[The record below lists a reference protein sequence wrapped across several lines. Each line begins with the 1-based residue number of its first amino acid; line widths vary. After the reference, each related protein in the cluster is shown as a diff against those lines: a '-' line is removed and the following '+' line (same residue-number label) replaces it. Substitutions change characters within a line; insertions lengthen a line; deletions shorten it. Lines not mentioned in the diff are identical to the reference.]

1 MSDRKYRQ
9 RGYQDEPRDRE
20 QRKPDPPRAPAG
32 PRDRTEPRKQNFP
45 GFRHVAKCARCGNV
59 ITADIVADSRCTRC
73 GADLRTCAQ
82 CTHFDPGSRF
92 ECAQAVPARVSPKD
106 QRNTCE
112 LFDAKVTLE
121 RETGST
127 APTSARQAFDD
138 LFK

>member
-1 MSDRKYRQ
+1 MSERKYRL
-9 RGYQDEPRDRE
+9 RGYQDEPRERE
-20 QRKPDPPRAPAG
+20 RKPEAPRAPAG

-45 GFRHVAKCARCGNV
+45 GFRQVARCARCGNL
-59 ITADIVADSRCTRC
+59 ITAAIVDDSRCNRC
-73 GADLRTCAQ
+73 GADLHACAQ

-92 ECAQAVPARVSPKD
+92 ECTQPLTARISPKD

-112 LFDAKVTLE
+112 LFDAKATLE

-127 APTSARQAFDD
+127 APTSARKAFDD